1 MNNKV
6 LLKKTTVI
14 TFILFPLL
22 FCSCSQTN
30 QVQREYGIDAEYFA
44 GLKLLENGKEKEARN
59 KFEKCA
65 KKGSY
70 YCARKSAEELAN
82 MGSLQEKKISGLEL
96 YQKYPDSDSLLIAVK
111 NLREADDIHN
121 LIELTNEIDYSSEY
135 NEIIKLRL
143 EAMKKQKS
151 KSYKDDV
158 FTWFTSRPISD
169 YHYKFW
175 RDSLSSEYPSFEEIE
190 IEDSNNYNPQE
201 FIINFRIN
209 LYKRDY
215 TYCLK
220 LAPKVLDYFSQGI
233 ISPKAQLASDIGKT
247 YLYGSSD
254 FADNGL
260 KFKALANQYKGS
272 PSEFY
277 FWFYAGRCFDN
288 AFTYYKQ
295 ASISF
300 ENAIN
305 CTDSP
310 EQKDNALWYLLTT
323 ALTYSVN
330 SIIESIGNYS
340 KIWSNPEYFEDF
352 FESLSSS
359 LLAGGKWDAFYT
371 IYNKIDGYASDET
384 VASYAYIY
392 ARLLEEGVANP
403 PENLTREEAIKKSFE
418 RALKSGSAVYYKI
431 LAAYQL
437 DKNATEIE
445 ELMCQQWA
453 NKSKENINY
462 PAEKL
467 LKGYAHFGYPQ
478 YIYSNYMDLYKSGIS
493 TDTCLFLADFLQKC
507 GSEENDYFTQSLR
520 IASRSASYG
529 DRPLT
534 KSELKLLYPQ
544 NYSEYIEK
552 YCEIFKVNPS
562 VFYALVRSESF
573 FDARV
578 ISSAGAIGLTQIMD
592 FTGADIAKRLKKEN
606 YSLTDAKTNIEFG
619 VYYLGNLYRRFNNSY
634 LQAFSSYNAGATK
647 VRRWLKGSMID
658 LGKKET
664 LPDDIFLELIPIAE
678 TREYGRKLISA
689 SVMYE
694 WLYNT
699 ENTSKASFKNMAKNL
714 INEEKK

>member
-6 LLKKTTVI
+6 LQKKTTVI
-14 TFILFPLL
+14 PLILFSLF
-22 FCSCSQTN
+22 FCSCSHSN
-30 QVQREYGIDAEYFA
+30 QVQKEFGIDAEYFA
-44 GLKLLENGKEKEARN
+44 GLKLLENGKEKEAWN

-70 YCARKSAEELAN
+70 YCARKSSEALAS
-82 MGSLQEKKISGLEL
+82 MGSLQEKKISGMEL
-96 YQKYPDSDSLLIAVK
+96 YKKYLDSDSLLIAVK
-111 NLREADDIHN
+111 NLNDADDIHN
-121 LIELTNEIDYSSEY
+121 LIEITNQIDYSSEY

-151 KSYKDDV
+151 KNYKDDV

-169 YHYKFW
+169 FHYKFW
-175 RDSLSSEYPSFEEIE
+175 RDSLVPEYPSFEEIE
-190 IEDSNNYNPQE
+190 KEDLEEYNPQE

-220 LAPKVLDYFSQGI
+220 LAPKILDYFYKGI
-233 ISPKAQLASDIGKT
+233 ISPYSQLASDIGKT
-247 YLYGSSD
+247 YLYGNSD
-254 FADNGL
+254 FAGNGL
-260 KFKALANQYKGS
+260 KFRELANQFKGS
-272 PSEFY
+272 PAEFY

-288 AFTYYKQ
+288 AFTYFKQ
-295 ASISF
+295 AKTSF

-305 CTDSP
+305 STNSP
-310 EQKDNALWYLLTT
+310 EQKDNALWYLLNTS
-323 ALTYSVN
+323 LTYSVD

-340 KIWSNPEYFEDF
+340 KSWSNPEYFEDF
-352 FESLSSS
+352 FESLASS
-359 LLAGGKWDAFYT
+359 LLAGGKWNAFYT
-371 IYNKIDGYASDET
+371 IYNTIDCYASDET

-403 PENLTREEAIKKSFE
+403 PENLTREEAIKKAFE
-418 RALKSGSAVYYKI
+418 RALNSGSAIYYKM

-445 ELMCQQWA
+445 NLMCQQWA
-453 NKSKENINY
+453 KKSNKVINY
-462 PAEKL
+462 DAEKL

-493 TDTCLFLADFLQKC
+493 TDTSLFLAEFLQKC
-507 GSEENDYFTQSLR
+507 GGENNDFYPQSLR
-520 IASRSASYG
+520 IATRCESYG
-529 DRPLT
+529 DRPLK
-534 KSELKLLYPQ
+534 KSELKLLFPQ
-544 NYSEYIEK
+544 NYSNYIEK
-552 YCEIFKVNPS
+552 YCQLFDVDPS

-573 FDARV
+573 FDAKV
-578 ISSAGAIGLTQIMD
+578 VSSAGAIGLTQIMD

-619 VYYLGNLYRRFNNSY
+619 VYYLGNLYKRFNNSY

-647 VRRWLKGSMID
+647 VRRWLKGSIID

-689 SVMYE
+689 SIMYE

-699 ENTSKASFKNMAKNL
+699 NNASKTSFTNMAKKL